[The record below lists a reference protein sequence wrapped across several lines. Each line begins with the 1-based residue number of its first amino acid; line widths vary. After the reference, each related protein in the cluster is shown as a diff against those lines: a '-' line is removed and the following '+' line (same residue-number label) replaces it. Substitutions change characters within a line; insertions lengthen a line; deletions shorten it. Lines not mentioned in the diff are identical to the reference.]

1 MGLTTMAA
9 EDLAQV
15 SEKELSALKDSGVMQ
30 LTKQM
35 ESLKLAM
42 APIGES
48 LAGALSWVLEKGV
61 GILEFFNGL
70 GDGVKKFIAVSAG
83 IAGLVIP
90 AFAMFL
96 GLMGNLLGS
105 VTNFVA
111 RFGQMILAY
120 LKGAGAVT
128 LYNTELTEE
137 IALSNAVAA
146 RKQQGNCFY
155 QSASSSTYELE
166 CSVSKTGCF

>member
-1 MGLTTMAA
+1 M
-9 EDLAQV
+9 AQV

-42 APIGES
+42 APIGEMV
-48 LAGALSWVLEKGV
+48 ADVITPILSFGEKM
-61 GILEFFNGL
+61 LSAFNGL
-70 GDGVKKFIAVSAG
+70 DDGVKKAIGAITLIV
-83 IAGLVIP
+83 GLVIP

-96 GLMGNLLGS
+96 GLVGNLLGS
-105 VTNFVA
+105 ITNFIA
-111 RFGQMILAY
+111 RLGQMALAY
-120 LKGAGAVT
+120 FKGVEAVT

-146 RKQQGNCFY
+146 ANNSDCFY
-155 QSASSSTYELE
+155 QSANNST
-166 CSVSKTGCF
+166 

>member
-1 MGLTTMAA
+1 
-9 EDLAQV
+9 
-15 SEKELSALKDSGVMQ
+15 MQ

-42 APIGES
+42 APIGEA

-61 GILEFFNGL
+61 GILEFFNEL
-70 GDGVKKFIAVSAG
+70 GSRTKAFIGIAAG
-83 IAGLVIP
+83 IVGVVIP

-96 GLMGNLLGS
+96 GLMGNLVGS

-111 RFGQMILAY
+111 TIGRVVLGWV
-120 LKGAGAVT
+120 KGAGAVT

-137 IALSNAVAA
+137 IALSNAVADS
-146 RKQQGNCFY
+146 KQQGNCFY
-155 QSASSSTYELE
+155 QSASICTCELE